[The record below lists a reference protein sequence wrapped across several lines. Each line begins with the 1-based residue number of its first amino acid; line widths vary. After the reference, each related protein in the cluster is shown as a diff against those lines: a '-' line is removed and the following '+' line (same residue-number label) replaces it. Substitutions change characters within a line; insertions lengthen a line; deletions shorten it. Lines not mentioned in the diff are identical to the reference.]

1 MVFIIHYIQQRQIVR
16 TEIGQLRIVL
26 ISALIMRKYEFNAS
40 PLLIEILLT
49 QLAAY
54 MNIDLAGS
62 NSIISACMEAER
74 ERERERERESFID
87 LEHVE
92 IS

>member
-40 PLLIEILLT
+40 PL
-49 QLAAY
+49 
-54 MNIDLAGS
+54 
-62 NSIISACMEAER
+62 
-74 ERERERERESFID
+74 
-87 LEHVE
+87 
-92 IS
+92 

>member
-1 MVFIIHYIQQRQIVR
+1 
-16 TEIGQLRIVL
+16 
-26 ISALIMRKYEFNAS
+26 
-40 PLLIEILLT
+40 
-49 QLAAY
+49 

-62 NSIISACMEAER
+62 NSIINACMEA